1 MGRWVFVNQKY
12 EKEARKHKA
21 NSIIAILC
29 GVIPLVFFGI
39 SYALTVTLGRYS
51 QNDAFIDMFNHI
63 SHYIVVFFIAVFQI
77 LLLLKGI
84 RVFVQ
89 KVKVGKT
96 FLIISILFII
106 ISTVLNSIYH
116 FLTYNPS
123 TFDFIG
129 SEVLLPY
136 GALTW
141 TIPGLLL
148 SNISLLILYIF
159 SLISALGATLSFSIL
174 LLKLDNKTL
183 LYDLKLPSLF
193 YLTQTLS
200 CGALFVGVSGLGIL
214 VPMMFLILAGLLTW
228 ISFLI
233 LGVKLWHF

>member
-1 MGRWVFVNQKY
+1 MGRWIFVNKKD
-12 EKEARKHKA
+12 EKVSRKHKA

-39 SYALTVTLGRYS
+39 SYALTRTLGKYP
-51 QNDAFIDMFNHI
+51 QNDAFIDMYNHI
-63 SHYIVVFFIAVFQI
+63 AHYIVVFFIAIFQI

-89 KVKVGKT
+89 KVKAGKT

-106 ISTVLNSIYH
+106 SSTVLNAIYH
-116 FLTYNPS
+116 FLAYNPG

-129 SEVLLPY
+129 SEVLLLY

-148 SNISLLILYIF
+148 SNIPLLILYIL
-159 SLISALGATLSFSIL
+159 SLISALGATFSFSIL

-193 YLTQTLS
+193 YLTQSLS

-214 VPMMFLILAGLLTW
+214 VPMIFLILVGFLTW

-233 LGVKLWHF
+233 VGVKLWHL